1 MTILPNEP
9 DPEVEVTADAVE
21 VPVLAPMQ
29 EDAAPVELS
38 PETQQQYQQR
48 AQAARAVARRRI
60 RADQRGVMTAAVLM
74 AAAGWLGL
82 YVMIFPLNAVPLAL
96 YRWLFFILLNI
107 AITGTAL
114 PFIWYLNNRFSG
126 GRPVLGGT
134 LLREGMWC
142 GLFCITLAWLQMIR
156 AFNPALAFFLALIF
170 VAIEIFL
177 RLRERQNLPI

>member
-1 MTILPNEP
+1 MSTTPNEP
-9 DPEVEVTADAVE
+9 EVEALTEAAEAASPDAVAE
-21 VPVLAPMQ
+21 AM
-29 EDAAPVELS
+29 PVETSEAELPQPS
-38 PETQQQYQQR
+38 P
-48 AQAARAVARRRI
+48 AARAVARRRI

-74 AAAGWLGL
+74 AAGGWLGL

-114 PFIWYLNNRFSG
+114 PFLWYLNNRFSG
-126 GRPVLGGT
+126 GHPVMGGT

-142 GLFCITLAWLQMIR
+142 GLYCITLAWLQMIR

-170 VAIEIFL
+170 IAIEIFL
-177 RLRERQNLPI
+177 RIRERQNLPI